1 MTRPLLAA
9 LLLLSV
15 SASAAP
21 SRIGCAPVRPSDS
34 SESELRPRL
43 AGPGTRVAQ
52 PARRPGAYWDL
63 GDGRTARLSLYFIKD
78 CRIGMTTGLGHESS
92 SPDVNEAV
100 ADFAR
105 TVARDAPAWTLSVER
120 PNTIVL
126 AGAGKRYS
134 TDLPSLLQARLDAAM
149 PIALGEENAGLLH
162 DGASFFL
169 SRPDVEQS
177 LLLLRERYLLPA
189 WTVYDLTPYG
199 LPRVAALLE
208 KDDDGKD
215 VATFWPLAD

>member
-9 LLLLSV
+9 LMLLAV
-15 SASAAP
+15 SSSAAP
-21 SRIGCAPVRPSDS
+21 SRIGCAPLRPSDGV
-34 SESELRPRL
+34 ESELRPRL
-43 AGPGTRVAQ
+43 VGSGVRVMQ

-63 GDGRTARLSLYFIKD
+63 GDGRTARLSLYFTKH
-78 CRIGMTTGLGHESS
+78 CTVGMTTGLAHQSS
-92 SPDVNEAV
+92 SPDVNAAV

-105 TVARDAPAWTLSVER
+105 TVASQAPGWTLSVER

-126 AGAGKRYS
+126 SGAGKRYS
-134 TDLPSLLQARLDAAM
+134 TDLPALLQARLDAAT
-149 PIALGEENAGLLH
+149 PVALGEEKAGLLH

-177 LLLLRERYLLPA
+177 LLLLREHYLLPA

-208 KDDDGKD
+208 KDAEGGD

>member
-1 MTRPLLAA
+1 MTRSLLAA
-9 LLLLSV
+9 VMLLAV
-15 SASAAP
+15 SSSAAP
-21 SRIGCAPVRPSDS
+21 SRIGCAPIRPQDGV
-34 SESELRPRL
+34 ESELRPRL
-43 AGPGTRVAQ
+43 IGPGTRVAP

-78 CRIGMTTGLGHESS
+78 CRIGMTTALGHESS

-100 ADFAR
+100 TDFAR
-105 TVARDAPAWTLSVER
+105 KVERDAPGWTLSVER

-126 AGAGKRYS
+126 AGPGRRYS
-134 TDLPSLLQARLDAAM
+134 TDLPSLLQARLDAAT
-149 PIALGEENAGLLH
+149 PITLGEEAAGLLH

-177 LLLLRERYLLPA
+177 LLLLRIHYLLPA
-189 WTVYDLTPYG
+189 WAVYDLTPYG

-208 KDDDGKD
+208 KDGDGKD